1 VSPPEQ
7 GLPPDRVTAA
17 GTLSSPDGRP
27 AGGSPGGPGPDPES
41 RGTQA
46 LGLAA
51 VAGIGLSILIMIFVS
66 AAGRSRAEVWV
77 ARPPFGPPW
86 WVPLHL
92 SVTLVTVALWFAAL
106 IGAAG
111 VAAGLVAVSRGARPS
126 FRVLAG
132 AAIVAIA
139 ALTVLPAAGST
150 DAYDY
155 AAYGRIVVLG
165 HNPYQM
171 TPYQLRRTGDPVGR
185 AAPHA
190 WVGAVSDYGP
200 VASIEQAAA
209 AGLGGRS
216 AASIIFWLKLANAL
230 AFGAVALLLDR
241 LLRGDPARRARAHLW
256 WTLNPLLLW
265 GLIASGHVDGFG
277 TAVGFCGLILLRP
290 GQPGQRPSLARVA
303 AAAALVGVAA
313 DVKITFA
320 LYGLGIAWAV
330 RKSPAALGT
339 AAASALAVL
348 ALPYLW
354 FGRPALDVLTTHRDA
369 TNDTLYRLFSHALL
383 LPTPA
388 EIGLIIVPILV
399 ITAGLVLRRLPD
411 GFPAR
416 PAIHPAFAV
425 SLAWMLA
432 WPYQRP
438 WYDAM
443 VLALFALYPA
453 TRLDWPVLVQLTLT
467 SVLYLPG
474 VPGPFPHWIRYVH
487 RTEVISV
494 IPAVRLAVL
503 LAVLALCVTGAWQA
517 SPPSGRA
524 ALAGRQP

>member
-1 VSPPEQ
+1 M
-7 GLPPDRVTAA
+7 A
-17 GTLSSPDGRP
+17 GTLSSPGGAQ
-27 AGGSPGGPGPDPES
+27 AGGNPGGPAPGPVS
-41 RGTQA
+41 RGTRA
-46 LGLAA
+46 LGLAS
-51 VAGIGLSILIMIFVS
+51 VAGIGLAIVIMIFVA
-66 AAGRSRAEVWV
+66 AAGKSRAEVGV
-77 ARPPFGPPW
+77 ARPPIGPPW
-86 WVPLHL
+86 WIPLHL
-92 SVTLVTVALWFAAL
+92 PVTVVTVALWVAAL
-106 IGAAG
+106 AGAAG

-126 FRVLAG
+126 YRALAG
-132 AAIVAIA
+132 AAVVAIA
-139 ALTVLPAAGST
+139 ALTVAPAAGST
-150 DAYDY
+150 DPYDY

-171 TPYQLRRTGDPVGR
+171 TPYKLRRTGDPVGR

-190 WVGAVSDYGP
+190 WIGAVSDYGP
-200 VASIEQAAA
+200 VATIEQAAA

-216 AASIIFWLKLANAL
+216 AASIIFWLKLINAL

-241 LLRGDPARRARAHLW
+241 LLRGDPARRGGAHLW

-277 TAVGFCGLILLRP
+277 TAVGFCGLILIRLGPP
-290 GQPGQRPSLARVA
+290 GERPSLRRVA

-313 DVKITFA
+313 DVKITFG
-320 LYGLGIAWAV
+320 LYILGIAWAV
-330 RKSPAALGT
+330 RRSPAALVT
-339 AAASALAVL
+339 AAASALAVVV
-348 ALPYLW
+348 LPYTL

-383 LPTPA
+383 RPTPA

-399 ITAGLVLRRLPD
+399 ITAGLVLTRLPD

-453 TRLDWPVLVQLTLT
+453 TRLDWPVLVQFALT

-474 VPGPFPHWIRYVH
+474 VPGPFPHWISHVH
-487 RTEVISV
+487 RAEVMSV
-494 IPAVRLAVL
+494 IPAIRLAVL
-503 LAVLALCVTGAWQA
+503 LAVLALCLTGAWQA
-517 SPPSGRA
+517 RRPGGGA
-524 ALAGRQP
+524 ALAGRQPSWR